1 MGGEDY
7 FKLRPFRLD
16 VGKQTPTLDTLSDM
30 VYFVRSDHSRF
41 WIANETDYS
50 SFPAILL
57 TDTGPSR
64 GKMIECYHN
73 ACDSVRGP
81 YDANFAN
88 MEFYQQIVQTL
99 LNSIIELSKSQCLR
113 SEDLSGFFGS
123 SLLSLTEFI
132 RQYMPW

>member
-1 MGGEDY
+1 MY
-7 FKLRPFRLD
+7 TYIHLAHF
-16 VGKQTPTLDTLSDM
+16 
-30 VYFVRSDHSRF
+30 RF

-113 SEDLSGFFGS
+113 SEDLSGFYSELDQISSSSTASTKNGFFGS

>member
-1 MGGEDY
+1 
-7 FKLRPFRLD
+7 
-16 VGKQTPTLDTLSDM
+16 
-30 VYFVRSDHSRF
+30 
-41 WIANETDYS
+41 
-50 SFPAILL
+50 
-57 TDTGPSR
+57 
-64 GKMIECYHN
+64 MIECYHN

-113 SEDLSGFFGS
+113 SEDLSGFYSELDQISSSSSTGSSATKNGFFGS